1 MISISTNNLA
11 FRVGD
16 REILGNISFSLE
28 EGDRLAIVGVNGSGK
43 STLLRMI
50 AGETPP
56 DEGEVYI
63 AKNKIVGML
72 HQDDAFNIV
81 DADGHAIPEDESRD
95 DSLSPVDRTVFG
107 QMVAVFPDLCR
118 AEVRLA
124 ELGSSL
130 AALAES
136 ADPDTVTRLSAEYE
150 TLTARFIR
158 DGGLYYKS
166 RCRSILTNLGFPED
180 MWSRSV
186 TTLSGGQRTRLALA
200 RLLSRE
206 PDILILDEP
215 TNHLDLDTMVWLENH
230 LAAYPKSKTVLLVSH
245 DRLFLDRVTTKTLDV
260 EHGRAKLYR
269 AKYSE
274 YAEMKKKDRAEAEKK
289 YELQQREI
297 ARQEAYIEQ
306 QRRWGRERNIIAAES
321 REKAL
326 ARMEK
331 LEKPKALPKS
341 IRFTLTSSGESGNE
355 VAEAKGLT
363 MGFGANILFRN
374 LSFLVKKHD
383 RLFIW
388 GPNGCG
394 KSTLIKLLLG
404 QLEPLAGTIEFGYN
418 VTVGYYDQENQNLDE
433 ENTVLDELWDA
444 YPTLT
449 ETEIRNTLALFLFR
463 GQDIEKEV
471 RILSGGE
478 RARLTFAKLILS
490 KMNLLILDEPTNHLD
505 IESREAL
512 ENALKA
518 FDGTIIAVSHDRY
531 FTRQLATRFVD
542 LGDGGRDFRGT
553 YDEYMTWRNARG
565 DDLPAVLNATVE
577 QPAPKDEYAERKRA
591 KAERQRI
598 ERRKAEIAKEIA
610 KLERRIADIDDLLF
624 GEAATDYIRA
634 AELTDEK
641 TVTEDRLMQLYEEDE
656 TLTTS
661 AARFADS
668 DK

>member
-11 FRVGD
+11 YRVGD

-43 STLLRMI
+43 STLLKMI
-50 AGETPP
+50 AGDYAP
-56 DEGEVYI
+56 DEGEIYI
-63 AKNKIVGML
+63 AKNKVVGML

-81 DADGHAIPEDESRD
+81 DADGRAIPEDTPQD

-124 ELGSSL
+124 ELQSSL
-130 AALAES
+130 DSLAES
-136 ADPDTVTRLSAEYE
+136 ADAETVTRLSAEYE
-150 TLTARFIR
+150 ATNARFIR

-166 RCRSILTNLGFPED
+166 RCRSILANLGFGEET
-180 MWSRSV
+180 WGRSV

-215 TNHLDLDTMVWLENH
+215 TNHLDLDTMLWLEGH

-245 DRLFLDRVTTKTLDV
+245 DRLFLDRVTNKTLDI
-260 EHGRAKLYR
+260 EHGRAKLYK
-269 AKYSE
+269 AKYSD
-274 YAEMKKKDRAEAEKK
+274 YAELKKKDRAEAEKK

-363 MGFGANILFRN
+363 MGFGANILFKN

-404 QLEPLAGTIEFGYN
+404 QLEPLSGTIEFGYN

-433 ENTVLDELWDA
+433 ENTVLDELWNA

-471 RILSGGE
+471 RVLSGGE
-478 RARLTFAKLILS
+478 RARLTLAKLILS

-542 LGDGGRDFRGT
+542 LGDGGRDFRGG
-553 YDEYMTWRNARG
+553 YDDYMAWREARG
-565 DDLPAVLNATVE
+565 DNLPAVLNATVE
-577 QPAPKDEYAERKRA
+577 SAPKDEYAERKRSN
-591 KAERQRI
+591 AERRKL
-598 ERRKAEIAKEIA
+598 EKRKAEIAREIA
-610 KLERRIADIDDLLF
+610 KLEKKIADIDDLLF

-641 TVTEDRLMQLYEEDE
+641 TIAEDRLMQLYEEE
-656 TLTTS
+656 EANGNEEL
-661 AARFADS
+661 
-668 DK
+668 